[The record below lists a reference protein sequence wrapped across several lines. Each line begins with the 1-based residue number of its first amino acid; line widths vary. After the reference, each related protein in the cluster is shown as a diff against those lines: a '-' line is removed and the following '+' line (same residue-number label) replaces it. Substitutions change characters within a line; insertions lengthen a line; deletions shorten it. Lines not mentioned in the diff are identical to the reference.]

1 MISEEIINIKA
12 NISAN
17 IYKISILKKEIE
29 NLSSTREKYFK
40 EFTEIVVDKNYKNYC
55 FSCEENIISSDEF
68 CIRCGWHKCSW
79 CKSCGC
85 NYMNSRVSSRYK
97 RILEN
102 NMEAKRLKKHIDNI
116 DDKKNLYNKQ
126 LKDIRS
132 NIDSYNKKINKFIK
146 NGVKNET

>member
-12 NISAN
+12 NISFN
-17 IYKISILKKEIE
+17 VYQISTLKKEIE
-29 NLSSTREKYFK
+29 NLNIIREKSFK
-40 EFTEIVVDKNYKNYC
+40 EIVVDKNYKNYC
-55 FSCEENIISSDEF
+55 FSCEENISSSDEF

-85 NYMNSRVSSRYK
+85 NYMNSSVSSRYK

-102 NMEAKRLKKHIDNI
+102 NMEAKRLKEQIYSI

-126 LKDIRS
+126 LQDIRGD
-132 NIDSYNKKINKFIK
+132 IDSYHKKINKFIK

>member
-1 MISEEIINIKA
+1 MISKEIINIKA

-29 NLSSTREKYFK
+29 NLSITREKSFK

-55 FSCEENIISSDEF
+55 FSCEENISSSDEF
-68 CIRCGWHKCSW
+68 CIRCGGYKCSW

-85 NYMNSRVSSRYK
+85 NYMNSSVSSRYK
-97 RILEN
+97 RILKN
-102 NMEAKRLKKHIDNI
+102 NMEAKRLKKHIDSI
-116 DDKKNLYNKQ
+116 DDKKNLYSKQ

-132 NIDSYNKKINKFIK
+132 DIDSYHKKINKFIK

>member
-1 MISEEIINIKA
+1 MISKEIINIKA

-29 NLSSTREKYFK
+29 NLSSIREKSFK

-55 FSCEENIISSDEF
+55 FSCEENISSSDEF

-85 NYMNSRVSSRYK
+85 NYMNSSVSSRYK

-102 NMEAKRLKKHIDNI
+102 NMEAKRLKKYIDSI
-116 DDKKNLYNKQ
+116 DDKKNIYNIQ

-132 NIDSYNKKINKFIK
+132 DIDYYHKKINKFIK
-146 NGVKNET
+146 NGVKK